1 MMNLPA
7 LAASLEFCIYGLV
20 WASCS
25 IATFRCAHSDEPGS
39 MSAVSLQVALSVI
52 VGMML
57 AGLSDNIPVMETVLH
72 LPEMTVVRS
81 LGCVV
86 LAIELL
92 YVAKRVN
99 TGIVPVMLVTAAFPS
114 SSVVYQF
121 MAAVSMLLVYQQ
133 VDSLEGED
141 TRLKGAGG
149 AG

>member
-57 AGLSDNIPVMETVLH
+57 AGLSDNIPVTETVLH
-72 LPEMTVVRS
+72 LPEVSSHSSSTASQPDCAVQMTLVRS

-92 YVAKRVN
+92 YVS
-99 TGIVPVMLVTAAFPS
+99 L
-114 SSVVYQF
+114 
-121 MAAVSMLLVYQQ
+121 LLVSRQR
-133 VDSLEGED
+133 VCALG
-141 TRLKGAGG
+141 
-149 AG
+149 